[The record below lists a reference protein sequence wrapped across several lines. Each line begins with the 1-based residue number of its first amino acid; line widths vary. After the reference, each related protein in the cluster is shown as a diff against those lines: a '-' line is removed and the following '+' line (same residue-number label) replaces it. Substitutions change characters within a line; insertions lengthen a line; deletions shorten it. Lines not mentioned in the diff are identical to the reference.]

1 MLETL
6 WSDCTWKK
14 LKIQS
19 TSDKLFT
26 SKEKSKRFE
35 LMDVEL
41 LHLKLYEKWLE
52 GKQQI
57 GLS

>member
-1 MLETL
+1 MLEI
-6 WSDCTWKK
+6 DCTWKK
-14 LKIQS
+14 LKSQS

-26 SKEKSKRFE
+26 SKGKQKRFE
-35 LMDVEL
+35 LLEVEL

-52 GKQQI
+52 GRTQQI